1 MYTHPNTNNII
12 RHINTTVN
20 TQSIINVRKST
31 AKKYR
36 TKAFVHGNNGNVS
49 LKDNFGG
56 AF

>member
-1 MYTHPNTNNII
+1 MKNPNSTNII
-12 RHINTTVN
+12 NHINTIVQ
-20 TQSIINVRKST
+20 TQSITARKSN

>member
-1 MYTHPNTNNII
+1 MKNPNSHNII
-12 RHINTTVN
+12 NHINTIVQ
-20 TQSIINVRKST
+20 TQSIIGRKSN

-36 TKAFVHGNNGNVS
+36 TKAFVHGNNGNVA

>member
-20 TQSIINVRKST
+20 TQSIIGVRKST

-36 TKAFVHGNNGNVS
+36 TKANVHGNNGNTM
-49 LKDNFGG
+49 KDDFNG

>member
-36 TKAFVHGNNGNVS
+36 TKANVHGNNGNTM
-49 LKDNFGG
+49 KDDFNG

>member
-1 MYTHPNTNNII
+1 MKNPNSHNII
-12 RHINTTVN
+12 NHINTTVN
-20 TQSIINVRKST
+20 AQSITGRKSN

-36 TKAFVHGNNGNVS
+36 TKASVHGNNGNVQ